1 MSWSWRGSLI
11 FLRGLSEY
19 YEENPDPGL
28 ELVFRGE
35 EPSWKLGKEHDYCMK
50 DGVYV
55 GQDYETDYDMM
66 GSPVLGRKR

>member
-11 FLRGLSEY
+11 EY

-55 GQDYETDYDMM
+55 GQDYETDYDD
-66 GSPVLGRKR
+66 GESSSGEEELDD